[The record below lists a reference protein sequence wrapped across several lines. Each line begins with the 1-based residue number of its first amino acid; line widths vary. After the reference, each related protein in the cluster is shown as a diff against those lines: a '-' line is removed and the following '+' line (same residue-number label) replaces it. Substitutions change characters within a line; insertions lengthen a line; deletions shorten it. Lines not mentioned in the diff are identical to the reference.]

1 MSDISIKKRKTM
13 YHSDLT
19 TQAVEA
25 VYTNI
30 VHANGVFWG
39 VSGVCHD

>member
-1 MSDISIKKRKTM
+1 MSDISIEKQGKQ

-30 VHANGVFWG
+30 VHAYGVFWG
-39 VSGVCHD
+39 CVWGVS

>member
-1 MSDISIKKRKTM
+1 MSNVSIKNRETI

-19 TQAVEA
+19 TQGVEA

-30 VHANGVFWG
+30 VHAYGVF
-39 VSGVCHD
+39 